1 MNYIDIDGNIA
12 QALFNSINTG
22 EIVDIVNGQPIF
34 YFKERL
40 FAKING
46 NIKISTYSNEIEPPH
61 FLVER
66 AGEKCRF
73 SLETGECLDKMPNE
87 LGRFK
92 KNIQKWFEDNKQALR
107 KFYNDNLPD
116 TAPPTARLHI

>member
-1 MNYIDIDGNIA
+1 MDYINLDDSIT

-22 EIVDIVNGQPIF
+22 VLIDIVNERLVF
-34 YFKERL
+34 FLKERL
-40 FAKING
+40 FEKING

-87 LGRFK
+87 LGRYK
-92 KNIQKWFEDNKQALR
+92 KNIQKWYEDNKQALR